1 MAERDAPKTDGL
13 VTPISQDQPI
23 TQHAVASG
31 DDQTLV
37 QFSSYLK
44 EQNLQINAT
53 QRWSVP
59 SLSPKAFNL
68 VTAKKAY
75 FRRKIDDEFVY
86 QTTSAQVADDIL
98 FKKSSIELE
107 KLFASAKLE
116 GAEGNLILIEGGPGS
131 GKTTLSVY
139 ICQSWGRGELFQ
151 EFTIVVFVQL
161 RDPAVQSACGFADL
175 LPCQDKEMSAQVARA
190 ITDVNGRGTLWI
202 LDGWDELPQS
212 LCEESFLSDIFA
224 SQYRD
229 PIAQSSVIITT
240 RPEWSGSILRVFRE
254 FATLRIDLLGFTSEQ
269 QRQYFTECLKG
280 DAKSVDTLVERLSTD
295 PAMGESFYLPLNASI
310 IAYCYVNDGTIPT
323 SVQGIFSSFIEHCLS
338 RYQSEKL
345 GKTAPQ
351 ASLQSLPQELQAPFD
366 ELCKVAFMG
375 IEENRLV
382 FSLSDLSMIKDLAEF
397 CEVGL
402 LQVAPSISGEATQYY
417 SFAHS
422 SVQVFLAAL
431 HISRLPASRQI
442 SMCESLFGEPRFL
455 VVFKFYA
462 AITKLRTSRPF
473 LSKLPHWLSPIPTSM
488 LDIMN
493 RKIVGKLNAAQLD
506 SYQPKRLFVSL
517 LGYVYAAHDPSLCQF
532 IAKRLNGSL
541 DLWQQGW
548 LTSADCLAIGYFLS
562 SISVTGCNA
571 EEFTLELYQCA
582 IGDIGTRSLMQ
593 GMILYRSMDPRSRVR
608 TQLLISLINN
618 DIEEEGASNIAQ
630 VLKNSSV
637 VHVRGLDLHNNP
649 IGDNGLRMI
658 FDSLKHNNTLDF
670 LDVARCQLTDAG
682 VASLADALNI
692 NSTLKTLYIEDN
704 LAITESGIA
713 CLVEVISRRAG
724 LETLI
729 LPRHLPVDK
738 VIASINDERAKNG
751 LTAIAKKLG
760 PG

>member
-1 MAERDAPKTDGL
+1 MNAKGVDSER
-13 VTPISQDQPI
+13 
-23 TQHAVASG
+23 
-31 DDQTLV
+31 
-37 QFSSYLK
+37 
-44 EQNLQINAT
+44 
-53 QRWSVP
+53 
-59 SLSPKAFNL
+59 
-68 VTAKKAY
+68 
-75 FRRKIDDEFVY
+75 
-86 QTTSAQVADDIL
+86 
-98 FKKSSIELE
+98 
-107 KLFASAKLE
+107 
-116 GAEGNLILIEGGPGS
+116 NLILIEGGPGS

-151 EFTIVVFVQL
+151 EFTIVVLVQL
-161 RDPAVQSACGFADL
+161 RDPAVQSARAIADL
-175 LPCQDKEMSAQVARA
+175 LPCENKEMSAQVARA
-190 ITDVNGRGTLWI
+190 ITEINGRGTLWI

-224 SQYRD
+224 SQYRY
-229 PIAQSSVIITT
+229 PITQSSVIVTS
-240 RPEWSGSILRVFRE
+240 RPDSFRILREFRAL
-254 FATLRIDLLGFTSEQ
+254 ATLRIDLLGFTSEQ

-280 DAKSVDTLVERLSTD
+280 DAKSVDTLVERLSTE

-345 GKTAPQ
+345 GKTVPL

-382 FSLSDLSMIKDLAEF
+382 FSLSDLSMIKDLAGF

-442 SMCESLFGEPRFL
+442 SMCESQFGEPRFL
-455 VVFKFYA
+455 AIFKFYA

-488 LDIMN
+488 LDII
-493 RKIVGKLNAAQLD
+493 RKIVDKQNAAHLD
-506 SYQPKRLFVSL
+506 SYQPKHLLVSL
-517 LGYVYAAHDPSLCQF
+517 LDYVHAAHDPSLCQF

-541 DLWQQGW
+541 DIWKQGW

-593 GMILYRSMDPRSRVR
+593 GILYRSMDPRSRVR
-608 TQLLISLINN
+608 TQLLISLSNN

-637 VHVRGLDLHNNP
+637 PVRGLDLCENP

-670 LDVARCQLTDAG
+670 LDVARCQLTDTG

-692 NSTLKTLYIEDN
+692 NGTLKTLHIEDN

-738 VIASINDERAKNG
+738 MIASINDERAKNG
-751 LTAIAKKLG
+751 LTAIAKKFH
-760 PG
+760 